1 MKRTWV
7 CVILMLAISNA
18 MRGAEKTEKSIHLPD
33 DNALATLK
41 AGPGVEVVRM
51 NCAICHSTDYIVR
64 QPRSDAK
71 QWGGEVKKMVTVFGA
86 PLSDSDAK
94 VITDYLSMAYGPQLK
109 IETTVQQKPR
119 ALKKSKDRK
128 H

>member
-1 MKRTWV
+1 MRRALA
-7 CVILMLAISNA
+7 CAILTLAISNFA
-18 MRGAEKTEKSIHLPD
+18 RGAENKEKSIQLPE

-71 QWGGEVKKMVTVFGA
+71 QWGGEVKKMAVVFGA
-86 PLSDSDAK
+86 PVSDSDAK
-94 VITDYLSMAYGPQLK
+94 VITDYLSMAYGPAAKTEPIVEKRPQ
-109 IETTVQQKPR
+109 
-119 ALKKSKDRK
+119 ALKKNRG

>member
-1 MKRTWV
+1 MKRALA
-7 CVILMLAISNA
+7 CAILILAMSNTA
-18 MRGAEKTEKSIHLPD
+18 GGAEKTEKSIKLPD

-71 QWGGEVKKMVTVFGA
+71 QWGGEVKKMATVFGA
-86 PLSDSDAK
+86 PISDSDAK
-94 VITDYLSMAYGPQLK
+94 VITDYLSMAYGPPART
-109 IETTVQQKPR
+109 EPTVQEKPR
-119 ALKKSKDRK
+119 PLRKSRRR
-128 H
+128 